1 MLGKGRKGR
10 KGHAERRDWEGNG
23 RVAFS
28 PVPFLC
34 HVGATSRER
43 EGSACCLLVRSLMT
57 ALNPRLAL
65 AFIIFADETR
75 SGAGAGR
82 GCVRARSPRTDPR
95 AAPGP
100 CLGLSRGTH
109 LPASCKLF
117 FFLRVLLSIF
127 IIPRRVGHGQGWEP
141 DRESLTCGVLLATLA
156 RIRCGSDG
164 GPCMCGGSPRYD
176 AADRVWKIME
186 WPSGNDRD
194 GLLPFCSTWEVLP
207 CSLGSKKKIYS
218 IHHIKF

>member
-1 MLGKGRKGR
+1 LLGKGRKGR

-82 GCVRARSPRTDPR
+82 GCVRARSPRPDPR
-95 AAPGP
+95 GAPGP

-109 LPASCKLF
+109 LPASCNF
-117 FFLRVLLSIF
+117 FPFFSRVLRSIF
-127 IIPRRVGHGQGWEP
+127 VIPRRVGPGGGSLG
-141 DRESLTCGVLLATLA
+141 SLTCGALLATLA
-156 RIRCGSDG
+156 WI

-176 AADRVWKIME
+176 AADRVWKKNGMDIRE
-186 WPSGNDRD
+186 
-194 GLLPFCSTWEVLP
+194 
-207 CSLGSKKKIYS
+207 
-218 IHHIKF
+218 